1 MHVFHQTQQS
11 GVKKIVVTSSLVTY
25 SCLWHLFFF
34 FLSDWMTNFLY
45 TAVTYMLAFQGLTFK
60 ETGAY
65 YCSIFLFYDLK
76 TSIDWENAVD
86 EESEENKEDKYLIYF
101 TAKIK
106 SELTLWEF
114 VKEHPKLMM
123 SLPVSFP
130 NQNLMDPDLLKH
142 TSSSSAGLYHRPMC
156 RDLPPRHIHSHH
168 GHERLHPPAHRPR
181 RRTLRSGLD
190 RRRARWTSS
199 CSGCFFS
206 EPPLRMGDSL
216 PMAPRTLGRRPRR
229 T

>member
-1 MHVFHQTQQS
+1 
-11 GVKKIVVTSSLVTY
+11 
-25 SCLWHLFFF
+25 
-34 FLSDWMTNFLY
+34 
-45 TAVTYMLAFQGLTFK
+45 MLAFQGLTFK

-76 TSIDWENAVD
+76 ASMDWENAVD
-86 EESEENKEDKYLIYF
+86 EEFEENKEDKYLIYF
-101 TAKIK
+101 TVKIK

-130 NQNLMDPDLLKH
+130 NQNLMDPELLKR

-168 GHERLHPPAHRPR
+168 GHERLHSPAHRPR

-190 RRRARWTSS
+190 RRRARWSSS
-199 CSGCFFS
+199 CSGRNGRFVTNGAAYPWS
-206 EPPLRMGDSL
+206 KAAAHLKEAKPEMKDKSIPLDKSFAL
-216 PMAPRTLGRRPRR
+216 PVVYIAEFG
-229 T
+229 